1 MTNFLK
7 KKRFVAAFLVGSKMR
22 RERIP
27 HRRRCME
34 AMWNFVALLMT
45 AWGLA
50 SRLKFQAV
58 LATDEVLTQPTGG
71 LGVCAKGT
79 GQGRGGQERS
89 PPAFQICTKHTPVTF

>member
-1 MTNFLK
+1 
-7 KKRFVAAFLVGSKMR
+7 
-22 RERIP
+22 
-27 HRRRCME
+27 ME

-89 PPAFQICTKHTPVTF
+89 PQAFQICTKHTPVTF